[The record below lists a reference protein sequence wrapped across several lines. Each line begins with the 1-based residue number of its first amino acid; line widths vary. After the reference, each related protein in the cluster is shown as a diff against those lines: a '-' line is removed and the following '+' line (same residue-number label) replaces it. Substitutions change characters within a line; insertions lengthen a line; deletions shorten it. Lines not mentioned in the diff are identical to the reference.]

1 VSMLKVV
8 ISVVSASALCS
19 GDGGLD
25 ALMVGPPAIPTL
37 SGRAVPPL
45 IDALAPVR
53 SRTLAPAAAPQP
65 QVIAFTSRPAWVT
78 VYGQSFTVHAQ
89 ASSGLPVSYKS
100 ITPAVC
106 SVDGMNGAALTA
118 GDCTIVANQVGNA
131 SVMAARAQTTFTVL
145 KASQSITF
153 SPPSE
158 VPSGASSTSLE
169 ASSSSGLPVRFSS
182 LTPEVCAI
190 VGSSVAPV
198 ASAGVCAIRAVQS
211 GNANFAA
218 AQEQGTTI
226 VCPQVV
232 LNHYAPTRWTVNFW
246 PTSGYAKYAAI
257 HLSTQQVVTAF
268 FGSDEYDDP
277 GGHIEVTTSGTVRGC
292 TGTVEMVL
300 TLKRDTVNRL
310 TVLRLTGLVDLQS
323 ESQQISGS
331 YTSNE
336 ISPSTGLE
344 EVGNFVMRRE

>member
-1 VSMLKVV
+1 MLKVV

-131 SVMAARAQTTFTVL
+131 GSMPFSVERD
-145 KASQSITF
+145 
-153 SPPSE
+153 
-158 VPSGASSTSLE
+158 
-169 ASSSSGLPVRFSS
+169 S
-182 LTPEVCAI
+182 LT
-190 VGSSVAPV
+190 
-198 ASAGVCAIRAVQS
+198 
-211 GNANFAA
+211 
-218 AQEQGTTI
+218 
-226 VCPQVV
+226 
-232 LNHYAPTRWTVNFW
+232 
-246 PTSGYAKYAAI
+246 
-257 HLSTQQVVTAF
+257 
-268 FGSDEYDDP
+268 
-277 GGHIEVTTSGTVRGC
+277 
-292 TGTVEMVL
+292 
-300 TLKRDTVNRL
+300 
-310 TVLRLTGLVDLQS
+310 
-323 ESQQISGS
+323 
-331 YTSNE
+331 
-336 ISPSTGLE
+336 
-344 EVGNFVMRRE
+344 